1 MPKIPDKIPQ
11 RVKKLRKEIEDH
23 NRLYYELD
31 QPAISDQE
39 YDALVA
45 ELRALE
51 EKYPSLKTKGSLLEK
66 VGGKARSDF
75 KKVPHKI
82 PMLSLDN
89 AFREEDVKAFESRAV
104 RAFKHD
110 SEIPW
115 TYLIEH
121 KLDGLAIEI
130 RYKNGDLIMGS
141 TRGDGETGEDVTQN
155 IKTISSL
162 PHRLKKKK
170 TIEVRGEVFL
180 EKEDFQRLNKERQR
194 EGESLFANPRNAAAG
209 SLRQLDPSIT
219 AQRPLRVFFYGMG
232 ERLDLKA
239 KSQKELLEEFIELG
253 LPVSSHHQ
261 VCTDLKDAI
270 DFYNKTLRNRDHL
283 PFEIDGCVIKINE
296 FNYQDELG
304 VTAKSPRWAIA
315 YKFESPVAF
324 TTLLG
329 CDFQVGRTGVI
340 TPVASLQPVSIAG
353 VMIQS
358 ATLHNEDEIHRL
370 GIKIGDEVEITR
382 AGDVIPKVLRVSKKK
397 GKTEILFPKKCPSCQ
412 TKLLRESDMAAWFC
426 PNRSG
431 CPDQIEARLIHFVSK
446 DALNI
451 EGLGAQWISILL
463 KKSLIEKASDIF
475 SLNKSD
481 LLSLDRMGER
491 LADNILKAIT
501 ASKETNLA
509 RAIFAIGI
517 PHVGQTIAQKISKKV
532 KSLSDVYRLNKE
544 ALMEIPDIGETVAEA
559 VIESSHWL
567 KEEAQKLDQILS
579 YKEPAKAS
587 GEWSDKNFVLTGS
600 LSGFTRSEAK
610 EKIEAL
616 GGHVQS
622 SVNKQTHVLVVGEE
636 PGSKLDKAKKIG
648 VQVWSEDQFLKALN
662 QKTKIV

>member
-1 MPKIPDKIPQ
+1 MPKIPDKILQ
-11 RVKKLRKEIEDH
+11 RVKKLKEEIEDH

-39 YDALVA
+39 YDALVV
-45 ELRALE
+45 ELKALE
-51 EKYPSLKTKGSLLEK
+51 EEYPSLKRQDSPLEK

-75 KKVPHKI
+75 NKVHHKI

-104 RAFKHD
+104 KAFRHR
-110 SEIPW
+110 SEVPW

-130 RYKNGDLIMGS
+130 RYENGDLTMGS
-141 TRGDGETGEDVTQN
+141 TRGDGETGEDVTLN

-170 TIEVRGEVFL
+170 SIEVRGEVFL
-180 EKEDFQRLNKERQR
+180 EKEDFQRLNEERQR

-219 AQRPLRVFFYGMG
+219 AQRPLRIFFYGMG

-239 KSQKELLEEFIELG
+239 QSQKELLEELKELG
-253 LPVSSHHQ
+253 LPVSPHHQ

-270 DFYNKTLRNRDHL
+270 DFYKKTLKNRDQL

-304 VTAKSPRWAIA
+304 ATAKSPRWAIA

-340 TPVASLQPVSIAG
+340 TPVASLQPVSIGG

-397 GKTEILFPKKCPSCQ
+397 GKTDITFPKNCPSCH

-431 CPDQIEARLIHFVSK
+431 CPAQIEARLIHFVSK

-451 EGLGAQWISILL
+451 EGLGAQWISVLL
-463 KKSLIEKASDIF
+463 KRSLIEKASDIF
-475 SLNKSD
+475 SLNKTA
-481 LLSLDRMGER
+481 LLSLDRMGEK

-501 ASKETNLA
+501 KSKETNLA

-532 KSLSDVYRLNKE
+532 KSLSDVYRLSKE
-544 ALMEIPDIGETVAEA
+544 ALMEIPDIGETVAQA
-559 VIESSHWL
+559 VFESSHWL
-567 KEEAQKLDQILS
+567 KDEAQKLDQILS
-579 YKEPAKAS
+579 YKEPVRPS

-600 LSGFTRSEAK
+600 LVGFTRSEAK

-622 SVNKQTHVLVVGEE
+622 SVNKQTHILVVGNE
-636 PGSKLDKAKKIG
+636 PGSKLDKAKKLGIE
-648 VQVWSEDQFLKALN
+648 VWSEDQFLKALS
-662 QKTKIV
+662 QKTKNV